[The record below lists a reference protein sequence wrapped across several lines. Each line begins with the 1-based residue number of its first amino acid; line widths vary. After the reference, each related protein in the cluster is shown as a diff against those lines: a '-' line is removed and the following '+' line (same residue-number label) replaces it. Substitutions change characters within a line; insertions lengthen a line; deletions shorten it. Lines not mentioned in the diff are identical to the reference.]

1 MDLQQVLD
9 TREGP
14 LAERWAQ
21 QHIEH
26 SRVLLFHTMKRSR
39 ALPPPTPA
47 SWLGKL
53 DTRTEPF
60 ETSQQVRVFAQVAA
74 ENLQEVNNALKK
86 RLPLYSLYSMIRA
99 AMESASLGLWILDSK
114 NDQIAASR
122 TLRIYRQNIESDRT
136 LWKTVVGRNSG
147 QHDKLSEK
155 AEEAHRK
162 LKGINPADFEK
173 AVKSTDVIAAVDR
186 LHPAQTTEFDVFT
199 GLEVWRICS
208 AVTHANQVS
217 LINIMERHPEGALG
231 ESVTRT
237 SRLSFVASFYSTALF
252 RAKALLDS
260 FEERSLPPKPPLRS

>member
-1 MDLQQVLD
+1 MDLQEVLD

-14 LAERWAQ
+14 VAERWAQ
-21 QHIEH
+21 QHIER
-26 SRVLLFHTMKRSR
+26 SRVMLFHTVKRSR
-39 ALPPPTPA
+39 DLPPPPTE

-53 DTRTEPF
+53 DALTTPF

-74 ENLQEVNNALKK
+74 ENLQEVNNTLKK

-99 AMESASLGLWILDSK
+99 AMESASLGLWILDAK
-114 NDQIAASR
+114 NEQIAASR

-147 QHDKLSEK
+147 KHSQLSGF
-155 AEEAHRK
+155 AEACHLN
-162 LKGINPADFEK
+162 LKGIHSTDFEK
-173 AVKSTDVIAAVDR
+173 AVKSTDVVAAVDR
-186 LHPAQTTEFDVFT
+186 THPSQSSDFDVFT
-199 GLEVWRICS
+199 GLEVWRLCS

-252 RAKALLDS
+252 RTKTLLDS
-260 FEERSLPPKPPLRS
+260 FDQRSLPREQPVRT